1 MRHQGPTQQPCRFLK
16 NTDKLALGTRQN
28 GKLVGD
34 VELPPWAASPSDFL
48 LQHRAALESP
58 FVSANLHH
66 WLDLIFGCVHSAPP
80 RSSCRATLKCAA
92 SHQIMHR
99 EWSSPP

>member
-1 MRHQGPTQQPCRFLK
+1 MCCRLHETDERYLSLLCRFLK
-16 NTDKLALGTRQN
+16 NADKLALGTRQT

-34 VELPPWAASPSDFL
+34 VELPAWAASPSDFL

-66 WLDLIFGCVHSAPP
+66 WLDLIFG
-80 RSSCRATLKCAA
+80 
-92 SHQIMHR
+92 
-99 EWSSPP
+99 